1 VFKGNQFQNKKIQT
15 GTGQVLFIKEEF
27 MQESDTPQKKRE
39 GWNAEKISEEASN
52 RMPDEI
58 HREMARG
65 DETKGDA
72 DERDTVGSSASI
84 DTPQGR
90 EEAKTRAEGGTS

>member
-1 VFKGNQFQNKKIQT
+1 
-15 GTGQVLFIKEEF
+15 
-27 MQESDTPQKKRE
+27 MQESDTPQAKRDE
-39 GWNAEKISEEASN
+39 WSAEKIADEASN
-52 RMPDEI
+52 RMEDEI
-58 HREMARG
+58 QREMARG

-72 DERDTVGSSASI
+72 DERDVVGSSASI